1 MNRIKILALLA
12 TVVLLALMPINLFAQ
27 QPEAPHKFY
36 GTVTLADGS
45 VAPDGTT
52 VGAWVDG
59 EEVATTTVTSYEPG
73 FYLLDVAPAVGDTF
87 IGEMVTFTVDG
98 TATDDS
104 VAWQTRGSQ
113 ELNLA
118 SAEPAEP
125 AEPAEAAA
133 TATPVAPAPI
143 VTAPEPVDTDAIK
156 DDIMTSL
163 LLELALNSPS
173 DGSDG
178 SDGQDGATGA
188 TGAIGATG
196 SAGPAGS
203 AGSAGPA
210 GTDGAAG
217 AAGDSGQAGATGG
230 VGPEGESGGGGL
242 AIFALILAIVALLGA
257 GGAFAMGRRS

>member
-36 GTVTLADGS
+36 GTVTLVDGS
-45 VAPDGTT
+45 VAPDGTM
-52 VGAWVDG
+52 VGAWVGG
-59 EEVATTTVTSYEPG
+59 EEVATTTVESSFEDG

-87 IGEMVTFTVDG
+87 VGEMVTFTVDG

-118 SAEPAEP
+118 S

-188 TGAIGATG
+188 TGATGAAG
-196 SAGPAGS
+196 SAGPAGATAA

-257 GGAFAMGRRS
+257 GGAFAMSRRS